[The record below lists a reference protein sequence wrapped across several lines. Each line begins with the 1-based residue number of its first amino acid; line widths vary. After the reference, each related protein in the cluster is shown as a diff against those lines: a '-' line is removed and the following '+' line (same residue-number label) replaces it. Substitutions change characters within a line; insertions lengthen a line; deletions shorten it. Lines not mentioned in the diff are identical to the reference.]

1 LDRRLGAPHGL
12 LARDTT
18 IVVWVEPDRKQTN
31 LTKDKYANKKIARGN
46 INGRCSGRREQ
57 RKRPNNSH
65 NR

>member
-1 LDRRLGAPHGL
+1 MPPGRLGEASLPEML
-12 LARDTT
+12 NS
-18 IVVWVEPDRKQTN
+18 DRKQTN

-46 INGRCSGRREQ
+46 INGRCTGRREQ